1 LAIILASSLKWLDEG
16 VVREQAL
23 WPFGAPEVVSKP
35 GLAPDAQKQFLQ
47 IQQLQGCLSRF

>member
-47 IQQLQGCLSRF
+47 IQQLQGCLSRL